1 MAVWYFAYGA
11 NLNKELMRKRVGEWK
26 DCKRG
31 VLEGYRLSFGV
42 FSKSWRGGVANIVE
56 ESNSKVYGA
65 VYLLD
70 EEQLKVLDRYE
81 GVPNIYL
88 RRKVIVKT
96 DDGEVEAVTYVA
108 ANPRQFVKPSAEYLA
123 MMQKGLKQH
132 GYGDE
137 VLKEVKRI
145 AEGFGSKA

>member
-42 FSKSWRGGVANIVE
+42 FSKSWGGGVANIVE

-132 GYGDE
+132 GYGNE

>member
-1 MAVWYFAYGA
+1 MVVWYFAYGA
-11 NLNKELMRKRVGEWK
+11 NLNKDLMKKRVGGWR

-31 VLEGYRLSFGV
+31 VLEGYKLSFDV
-42 FSKSWRGGVANIVE
+42 FSKSWGGGVADIRE
-56 ESNSKVYGA
+56 ESGSKVYGA

-81 GVPNIYL
+81 GVPSIYL

-96 DDGEVEAVTYVA
+96 DDGEVKAVTYVA
-108 ANPRQFVKPSAEYLA
+108 ANPKQYVRPSAEYLA
-123 MMQKGLKQH
+123 MMQKGLRQH

-137 VLKEVKRI
+137 VLREVRRL
-145 AEGFGSKA
+145 AEGLGLKI